1 VNRKDVIINLL
12 AIPAIAGAVVGTFGE
27 ASAAASVDQK
37 TAQYQGKPKSGH
49 QCSGCSLYIP
59 AKSNPSKSNGTC
71 KVVKGAISPQGW
83 CKFYAPAAK

>member
-1 VNRKDVIINLL
+1 VNRKSVIINLL
-12 AIPAIAGAVVGTFGE
+12 SIPVAAGAVIGSLGE

-37 TAQYQGKPKSGH
+37 TAQYQAKPKSGH

-59 AKSNPSKSNGTC
+59 AKANPTKSNGTC

-83 CKFYAPAAK
+83 CKFYAPKS